1 MLKPPLLALT
11 ALLVLPSVASAAR
24 VTADTEQRQGALF
37 GPVSFYASAGER
49 NALTITQADSQLRF
63 HDDANPV
70 IAQGDCDQVDVH
82 TATCPVTENFAKVRL
97 ANRDDRATVEG
108 RIFVFGG
115 SGDDVLRGSRSA
127 DILHGQSDA
136 DRLIGKGGGDR
147 LTAGPG
153 SDIVLGG
160 GGDDDL
166 IDGETDTRAFADVF
180 RGGRSRDTA
189 GSDRGDL
196 ISYSLRER
204 ALEIRLSQGR
214 RAPDGDVLSNLESIM
229 GGSGNDRIVGDLD
242 DNSLEGNGGKDRLDG
257 RHGDDTVAG
266 GSGDDDVRGGPGD
279 DIVSGGAGHDRFNGQ
294 GDDDMFIANDSV
306 AERIKCNLG
315 FDTARVTR
323 IDKLVDCEVASSDPL
338 FIRVRPEISGDTAT
352 FLVACQQLNG
362 CDGTLQLSGPGGQDF
377 GRGTFNDLPDDPE
390 TFSPVTINLTDP
402 AVEALAAGVIVQVA
416 HGDTGG
422 YRAFMQ
428 SG

>member
-1 MLKPPLLALT
+1 MLKTPLLALI
-11 ALLVLPSVASAAR
+11 ALLVLPSVASAAI
-24 VTADTEQRQGALF
+24 VTADTELRHGALF
-37 GPVSFYASAGER
+37 GPVKFKASAGER
-49 NALTITQADSQLRF
+49 NVLTVTQANGQLRF
-63 HDDANPV
+63 HDNSNPV
-70 IAQGDCDQVDVH
+70 VAQGDCDQVDVH
-82 TATCPVTENFAKVRL
+82 TATCPVTENFASVRL
-97 ANRDDRATVEG
+97 ANRDDETKVEG
-108 RIFVFGG
+108 RVFAFGG
-115 SGDDVLRGSRSA
+115 SGDDVLRGSRGA

-136 DRLIGKGGGDR
+136 DRLIGKGGSDR

-153 SDIVLGG
+153 SDTVLGG

-166 IDGETDTRAFADVF
+166 IDGETDTRPFADVF

-196 ISYSLRER
+196 ISYSMRER

-214 RAPDGDVLSNLESIM
+214 DTPDGDVLNSLESVE
-229 GGSGNDRIVGDLD
+229 GGSGNDRVVGDFD
-242 DNSLEGNGGKDRLDG
+242 DNWLQGNGGKDRLDG
-257 RHGDDTVAG
+257 RHGDDTVTG
-266 GSGDDDVRGGPGD
+266 GSGDDDVRGGPD
-279 DIVSGGAGHDRFNGQ
+279 DDLVSGDAGHDRFNGQ

-362 CDGTLQLSGPGGQDF
+362 CDGTLQLSGPDGQDF

-390 TFSPVTINLTDP
+390 TFSPVMVNLTDA
-402 AVEALAAGVIVQVA
+402 AVEALAAGVVVQVA

-422 YRAFMQ
+422 YKAFMQ